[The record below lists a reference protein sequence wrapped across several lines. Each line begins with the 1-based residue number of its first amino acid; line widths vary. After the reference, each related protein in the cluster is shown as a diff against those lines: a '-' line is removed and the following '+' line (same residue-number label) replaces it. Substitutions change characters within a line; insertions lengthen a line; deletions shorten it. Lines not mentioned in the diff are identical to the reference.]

1 MKVLRSKM
9 LATATLIIPL
19 TVAQGVDAAE
29 KVDEP
34 GVIVCV
40 SDKWD
45 EKEIGK
51 NHKVVDYAG
60 RCVKVPD
67 AASANK
73 TTEECNG
80 KYEYKPDGTW
90 QAAGTCLVTV
100 KEGETMSIAWQ
111 EGSGLDLNTYQANGG
126 TGRFKGVTGG
136 GTYKYDQLTTTLF
149 GGRYHS
155 KWELP

>member
-1 MKVLRSKM
+1 MTALSSKM
-9 LATATLIIPL
+9 IATAAFI
-19 TVAQGVDAAE
+19 VALAAAPPVHASQ

-51 NHKVVDYAG
+51 DQKVVDYAG

-67 AASANK
+67 APGAAK
-73 TTEECNG
+73 TTEECTG
-80 KYEYKPDGTW
+80 KYEYKPDGSW
-90 QAAGTCLVTV
+90 QANGTCLVTV
-100 KEGETMSIAWQ
+100 KEGETVSIAWQ
-111 EGSGLDLNTYQANGG
+111 EGSGMDQNTYQATGG